1 MSLICRPWPFP
12 DLKIGRPP
20 VSRRKVNKPNR
31 LRFLEDQKAR
41 TESRSLEKF
50 QTRPWQTGDVYAP
63 RDLSPVEMKK
73 WGRRQAPSK
82 DAFDGLNINPLDL
95 YKVGCFAVHAL
106 LERSLDK
113 STDIRLELCC
123 HVRIHLPHG
132 PYQAP
137 KRNRL
142 ATCQSTKDREGHS
155 ESHWSRPYA
164 ICPPPP

>member
-1 MSLICRPWPFP
+1 MSVNIISSLFSRSAIKNAVPSACRWSSTAATSNFTGQRPQPVQSVSIVP
-12 DLKIGRPP
+12 HMSPLSLSDLKIGRPP

-95 YKVGCFAVHAL
+95 YKVGCFAAHAS
-106 LERSLDK
+106 LERSLD
-113 STDIRLELCC
+113 
-123 HVRIHLPHG
+123 
-132 PYQAP
+132 
-137 KRNRL
+137 
-142 ATCQSTKDREGHS
+142 
-155 ESHWSRPYA
+155 
-164 ICPPPP
+164 